1 LLTAQNP
8 VVIFSNGI
16 GDHLLNLPAL
26 RALTAL
32 FPESL
37 TLVCREGARETF
49 FSDLSLRA
57 VFEVDMQLSGDG
69 RIFDADALARAVRQC
84 DLLLSLNPWHSTS
97 MDRLLTILKPA
108 QSVGFFSAFQ
118 VNLPR
123 DYSKHS
129 ADLAFDIPRF
139 LEPSLRLDDFA
150 ERPTFPPCYLKQ
162 AQRIRAVF
170 PTDLRVMAVHAD
182 TRPEKMWSS
191 FRFANLLT
199 AFLSRHPEFVVFV
212 IGPTDPDFVHN
223 VRDSPVFS
231 CSGLPIATAICL
243 VAECGLFLGV
253 DSCMLHAADL
263 FRIPG
268 VGLFGPTSCQEW
280 GFRFGPGR
288 HVCGDGSTEN
298 ISEGAVLQALEDLL
312 ASDFSAPV
320 RQ

>member
-1 LLTAQNP
+1 LA
-8 VVIFSNGI
+8 
-16 GDHLLNLPAL
+16 
-26 RALTAL
+26 AL

-243 VAECGLFLGV
+243 VAECGL
-253 DSCMLHAADL
+253 SIHACCTPQIYSASPASACSD
-263 FRIPG
+263 
-268 VGLFGPTSCQEW
+268 
-280 GFRFGPGR
+280 
-288 HVCGDGSTEN
+288 
-298 ISEGAVLQALEDLL
+298 LQAVKSGDLDSGRAGMSAVMDLRKIL
-312 ASDFSAPV
+312 ARERCFKLWRIYSHPISRLLLGNDGRSI
-320 RQ
+320 RQVP